1 MRRFLLALIP
11 LVVFA
16 SSETVLAVLSATS
29 YSGPIQKGNPS
40 ILSYFWTYAPHIS
53 ILSWTIVGATIWLGR
68 SGKGIFARQ
77 GFDNDVY
84 KLMIKMRGSGRRLQ
98 LLRNLEEP
106 KHRFELAK
114 VTGMD
119 WKEVDRQLRVL
130 ENYGLARV
138 IAQSGT
144 VKMYQ
149 ITEQGRVLVKLISDL
164 ANEEKAQQ
172 TY

>member
-1 MRRFLLALIP
+1 MRRFLTALIP

-16 SSETVLAVLSATS
+16 SFETVLAVLSATS
-29 YSGPIQKGNPS
+29 FNGPMQKGTPS
-40 ILSYFWTYAPHIS
+40 LLSFFWTYAPHLS
-53 ILSWTIVGATIWLGR
+53 ILGWSVVGATFWLGK
-68 SGKGIFARQ
+68 SGRGIFARQ
-77 GFDNDVY
+77 GFEGDVY

-98 LLRNLEEP
+98 LLRSLEEP
-106 KHRFELAK
+106 THRFELAQ

-130 ENYGLARV
+130 ENYGLVHV

-149 ITEQGRVLVKLISDL
+149 ITERGLVLMKLIDDL
-164 ANEEKAQQ
+164 ANKEKAQQ